1 VKERI
6 GKNYKGRQTLSLT
19 ILKNGSKIFKF
30 PVGQT
35 GIYLEGLSSIDFLYA
50 DESIHIP
57 KKVWDSIVP
66 MLAEP
71 KKRGFGWITLLSS
84 TRGKPKGFFFES
96 FQRDDFLKI
105 QIKAE
110 DCEHISK
117 EFLESEKKRLG
128 ERFYNVIYNGEFDER
143 AMCYFSPELIDKS
156 VKIGFFLKKDI
167 KPDGLYYLGIDPARY
182 GKSKAAFAVS
192 NIEGE
197 KVRIIYAEEIDKSSL
212 SDLRDETLK
221 LENQF
226 RFRKI
231 FIDDGGLGAGLID
244 FLEEIKEIK
253 KKLRPINNAAAGAE
267 SKILKEDLY
276 SNVLNLLSSEKL
288 ELLNDSMIINGLKKV
303 EFSDEEK
310 ILGTDM
316 SEAIARACWG
326 VKEKNKK
333 IKMLRF

>member
-1 VKERI
+1 MTTNAVLKLYDWQEQIKTHEGNVTIRGGRQTGKSESVAERIYHFALKFPESRSLIIAASERQENYIYERVKERI

-226 RFRKI
+226 F
-231 FIDDGGLGAGLID
+231 
-244 FLEEIKEIK
+244 
-253 KKLRPINNAAAGAE
+253 
-267 SKILKEDLY
+267 
-276 SNVLNLLSSEKL
+276 
-288 ELLNDSMIINGLKKV
+288 
-303 EFSDEEK
+303 
-310 ILGTDM
+310 
-316 SEAIARACWG
+316 
-326 VKEKNKK
+326 
-333 IKMLRF
+333 